1 MHLLCLTHLFYPA
14 RGGTETALLE
24 LARQLVNRGQRV
36 TVLTSNQT
44 GLEDFSHPRFHP
56 ALLDE
61 EKLDGI
67 HIIRLRLSRF
77 QRTLLAKLGALCLR
91 SRSASGQALWFM
103 AHVPHLPG
111 MIRKAEQL
119 QPDILYAV
127 PFPTATPYYA
137 WQAARRLGCPWVIQ
151 PHIHEAQMNDS
162 LLAIIDWLF
171 PRASAILTN
180 TEPEKNFLAA
190 RGLEAS
196 KIRVFGQGLPER
208 AQQPGDGA
216 AFRRRL
222 GLGDQPLVVFLGR
235 KAEGKGLELLLEA
248 MAQIRSEVPEAV
260 LLLAGQTSPYF
271 RDLLEGNP
279 SARSHQ
285 VRSLDD
291 FPEGEKNDLLA
302 AADVLALPSAI
313 ESFGVVFLE
322 AWAQKKPVVG
332 ADIPAVA
339 ALIENGKDGL
349 LVPAGDAPALGAAL
363 VRLLKDPGLRQ
374 ALGAAGAAKVRE
386 RYEVGKVA
394 AGMESFF
401 QELIEENRQ
410 RRAEGKA

>member
-24 LARQLVNRGQRV
+24 LAGQLVKRGHRV

-44 GLEDFSHPRFHP
+44 RLEDFGHPRSRPHLP
-56 ALLDE
+56 DE
-61 EKLDGI
+61 EELDGI
-67 HIIRLRLSRF
+67 RIIRLRLSRW

-91 SRSASGQALWFM
+91 SRSAYGQALWFM

-111 MIRKAEQL
+111 MIRKAVQIK
-119 QPDILYAV
+119 PDLLYAV
-127 PFPTATPYYA
+127 PFPTATVYYA
-137 WQAARRLGCPWVIQ
+137 WQAAGRLGRPWVIQ

-171 PRASAILTN
+171 PRASAVLTN
-180 TEPEKNFLAA
+180 TEPEKNFLVS

-196 KIRVFGQGLPER
+196 KIRVLGQGLPER
-208 AQQPGDGA
+208 ARQAGDGA

-222 GLGDQPLVVFLGR
+222 GLDDQPLVVFLGR
-235 KAEGKGLELLLEA
+235 KVEGKGLELLLEA
-248 MAQIRSEVPEAV
+248 LPQLWAEIPEAV

-271 RDLLEGNP
+271 QDLLERDP
-279 SARSHQ
+279 RARDGRI
-285 VRSLDD
+285 RSLDD

-302 AADVLALPSAI
+302 AADVLALPSSI

-322 AWAQKKPVVG
+322 AWAQKKPVIGV
-332 ADIPAVA
+332 DIPAVA

-349 LVPAGDAPALGAAL
+349 LVPAGDAQALGAAL
-363 VRLLKDPGLRQ
+363 LRLLKDPGLRQ
-374 ALGAAGAAKVRE
+374 ALGEAGAAKVRD
-386 RYEVGKVA
+386 RYEAGKVA
-394 AGMESFF
+394 AGMEAFF
-401 QELIEENRQ
+401 LELIEES
-410 RRAEGKA
+410 RRKG